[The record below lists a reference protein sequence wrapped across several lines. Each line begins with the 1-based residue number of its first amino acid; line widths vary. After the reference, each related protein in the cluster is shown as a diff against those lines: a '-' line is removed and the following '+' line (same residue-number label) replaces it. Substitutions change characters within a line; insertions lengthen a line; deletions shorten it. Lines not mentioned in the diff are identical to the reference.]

1 MFGLPGDTEET
12 IKKTFDL
19 SLELCTSGWNIYAT
33 MALPGSQLYKEAI
46 NKNIELPGTYSGYS
60 FHSYETLPLPTET
73 LSAKE
78 VITLRDEAFNQYHNH
93 KPFLNL
99 IEKKFGKEA
108 AKNIVDMTKIK
119 LKRKIKGD

>member
-1 MFGLPGDTEET
+1 LSTE
-12 IKKTFDL
+12 K
-19 SLELCTSGWNIYAT
+19 
-33 MALPGSQLYKEAI
+33 
-46 NKNIELPGTYSGYS
+46 
-60 FHSYETLPLPTET
+60 

-78 VITLRDEAFNQYHNH
+78 IITLRDEAFNQYHNH

-108 AKNIVDMTKIK
+108 ANNIVDMTKIK